1 MDNQELINK
10 IAYLE
15 SVNDQL
21 MSELSYIDD
30 LAKKIGFIGGIN
42 ALKSAALE
50 LYEEQQNEMNPE
62 NPYYYEDQDYDY

>member
-50 LYEEQQNEMNPE
+50 LYEEQKNEMNPE